1 MIEYKIYPS
10 IGIARVG
17 NAPEKFYI
25 GPETYRGLPIN
36 PDGREFVETDFRDGS
51 GRLCRQ
57 AARFR
62 IYRRDGGTL
71 EEITLKTP
79 GVGSIAWTAHLANKK
94 RAGTSSRPRSA
105 KTAMPP
111 TTRCAMPERPIVAN

>member
-1 MIEYKIYPS
+1 MTEYQVFPA

-36 PDGREFVETDFRDGS
+36 PDGSPFAEADFRDAD

-62 IYRRDGGTL
+62 IYRIENGAT
-71 EEITLKTP
+71 EEITLRTP
-79 GVGSIAWTAHLANKK
+79 GVKSITWTAHLANKK
-94 RAGTSSRPRSA
+94 PSW
-105 KTAMPP
+105 
-111 TTRCAMPERPIVAN
+111 

>member
-1 MIEYKIYPS
+1 MRSKACACSQYPDRTEFPQDQIPRGGTMLGTMTEYKIYPA
-10 IGIARVG
+10 IGVARVG

-36 PDGREFVETDFRDGS
+36 PGGGPFNEADFRDRA

-62 IYRRDGGTL
+62 IYRT
-71 EEITLKTP
+71 ENA
-79 GVGSIAWTAHLANKK
+79 GV
-94 RAGTSSRPRSA
+94 
-105 KTAMPP
+105 
-111 TTRCAMPERPIVAN
+111 